1 MLQHLTLAVFA
12 FTVAASLPLLGR
24 LVRLARN
31 PTPKGLFVIPECQRP
46 TGTSNTTEF
55 DIIAVHGLG
64 ANPSHTWTAHLE
76 SPGPDSTW
84 SGIFHPAK
92 RKRVAWLRAFLP
104 TVFPASR
111 IMMFAHNAD
120 WLYRAPFN
128 TSHKSARFLLECIVK
143 DREQENKTR
152 RPIIFIAHSYG
163 GIVVKDALV
172 LAKLYP
178 EFSEISA
185 ATAGVVFL
193 GTPHKGSNISAIGS
207 LVARL
212 ASPILGSSDMLIK
225 SLGYHSSELYNRHE
239 VFLKTYLDHIK
250 LCCYFEQIPTW
261 VFGLPLGLV
270 VDEVSATIDD
280 ARVPGKPVN
289 RNHSDLNKFADRG
302 DTAFTD
308 LCDTINGM
316 MKFAEESAYVKFSR
330 EQDETKDII
339 AHCQKHQDAVQ
350 KDFEALSQFYNNSPS
365 KSTTLPRVNWF
376 LESKQYSTWTS
387 TDHSGSSH
395 ARFLWYTG
403 RPGSGKSAA
412 LTYVVDRLRS
422 SPETMDLIYF
432 FGSVP
437 SAERSR
443 TARSNVTAAEVL
455 ESLIIQ
461 LIQCDSIYSCGKRL
475 SSLTANDRERL
486 RSISNPALEL
496 SSKMLWDLFGR
507 LLRCKLARRVLV
519 IIDGLDAIHPE
530 EDRNRFVRQLRDLWD
545 SLALELSATSK
556 FLVSSLPYDPIRQAF
571 VNLPFIDPITEV
583 TACLDSLKSLAANP
597 RQESIVEAQA
607 NTGEWIMPTQE
618 YQSWSTENKSQTILV
633 LGKAGSGKSTL
644 LSKLLKSKQE
654 EHDVPDLKDLLDDPV
669 RATRSVQNEQCKGIQ
684 VAGEDESQTAEA
696 AHDKGKII
704 VASFFYSQKV
714 ASDTSHAHMLASL
727 LFQILSQEER
737 LIELY
742 QKEYLRV
749 RERQRMRQV
758 GGENAFDTTSW
769 EFAELEAIFSRVRT
783 FSGFPLTIFIFLDGV
798 DESEDSTNRYRLLEL
813 LTCFPSTDPPRVTIK
828 TLIASRQLER
838 PFDTAT
844 NCHNFLLEGENGPDI
859 ERAINAK
866 LVPIQKAV
874 AKLDEEERGE
884 YEIEAFRMT
893 MIKNAKG
900 VFLWVSLVLTFVER
914 LFLDGLHSPNAITE
928 ALESPPDDLEELY
941 AAIIARLKLHD
952 TTKITKGKVWLE
964 VVTVAVRFLDIK
976 EFADAVAVSASP
988 NITDKQLRGSRISVS
1003 DMEAFQRALTNIC
1016 GGFLEL
1022 KATREVRTENPRLT
1036 IKVETWSAAETSVQ
1050 LLHWTVKEFLRK
1062 EKAGPFQIS
1071 LKNATMLITETCIQ
1085 YLKLALSHKNVPKDI
1100 KLATESHGVVS
1111 WGPKEFELY
1120 IRYLERHPFL
1130 HYTFVC
1136 LPVHL
1141 ETLGIAETGMITK
1154 LSDAISELSKEPKSP
1169 GRYIL
1174 SHWIRH
1180 VRRLVN
1186 QIATSR
1192 SGAEQSPPS
1201 NLLRFWESQA
1211 EQDELASRGDR
1222 WHVSSSFLA
1231 RALETA
1237 SRTGAF
1243 RTVKLLCAVGA
1254 SRDTLPDESM
1264 TAALEAAAKARHTQI
1279 VEFLSQE
1286 RAPIP
1291 SLGQTKKIDQT
1302 DSEFQAPSE
1311 GPPNKISPFVGTDVA
1326 LLEAAERGDPKTVR
1340 MLLKKG
1346 GAADARNHLGRS
1358 PVHLSALAGSKAVVK
1373 LLLDVGADRDTKDS
1387 SGLTPLALA
1396 ALNGHEAVVQQLLM
1410 AGADPNSRDKSSRT
1424 PLLWATLNNHEAV
1437 IRQLLQFGADKKDL
1451 EVDRNMFMVP
1461 FSRDHRFVGRDL
1473 ILDHLSRTF
1482 FDSDWTGQIR
1492 AALVGLGGI
1501 GKTQIAM
1508 EFAYRVHDSH
1518 QMSVFWVSARTKAA
1532 IELSY
1537 QAIARRAKLPG
1548 WDDQNTNFLLLVQDW
1563 LDSPESGRW
1572 LLILDDA
1579 NDANELRAECIP
1591 RSNGLILI
1599 TSRDKRVSR
1608 QLAETVIEVEVQ
1620 TQIDALR
1627 LLQGLLV
1634 VQPMKRNTH
1643 CEALLDALGYLPLAI
1658 VQAAAFINQNDI
1670 SVAQYYELFMESAA
1684 NQRELLSERFEDPR
1698 RELGSTNAVS
1708 ETWRISY
1715 MTIKAQD
1722 PAAADLL
1729 AFMSMLG
1736 PYPIPSYLLRDAD
1749 LDEVKFHNAVGVLIA
1764 FSFISRDGD
1773 QIFNMHRLVQLSTR
1787 AWLRSQGTL
1796 GEWEKRAIQKLA
1808 AEFPDGNFA
1817 TWSVCEQLLPHA
1829 DAALSYESGA
1839 DVDSVHYI
1847 MLLWKTG
1854 AYLAAKGRYDIATR
1868 RVEESL
1874 EGLTHIYGE
1883 RDLRTLECRIL
1894 LSELFSS
1901 QGRLQ
1906 YANSVISIAV
1916 EIAKATYGPED
1927 FITLE
1932 SMGRLATTLIGQ
1944 GRWHEAKDLEMSLL
1958 QVRNRVLGDKHPE
1971 TLKGMAN
1978 LSAIYMEEGA
1988 VATAREVE
1996 EHVIEIR
2003 KQILGEEHP
2012 DTLMSMAHLSSIYQA
2027 EGRLDVARELEE
2039 RILKTR
2045 QQILGEQHPDTLR
2058 SMAHLLLIYQ
2068 AEGKMDE
2075 ARELEEHLKAQSA
2088 Q

>member
-1 MLQHLTLAVFA
+1 MLQYLTLAVFA
-12 FTVAASLPLLGR
+12 FTVATSLPLLGR
-24 LVRLARN
+24 LVRLSRN

-64 ANPSHTWTAHLE
+64 ANPTHTWTAHLE
-76 SPGPDSTW
+76 SPGPESTW
-84 SGIFHPAK
+84 FGIFHPAK
-92 RKRVAWLRAFLP
+92 RKRVAWLQAFLP
-104 TVFPASR
+104 SVFPASR

-143 DREQENKTR
+143 DREQKNKTR

-163 GIVVKDALV
+163 GIIVKDALV

-185 ATAGVVFL
+185 ATAGVIFL

-212 ASPILGSSDMLIK
+212 ASPVLGSSDMLIK
-225 SLGYHSSELYNRHE
+225 SLGYHSSDLYDRHE
-239 VFLKTYLDHIK
+239 IFLKSYLDHIK

-289 RNHSDLNKFADRG
+289 RNHSALNKFADRG

-308 LCDTINGM
+308 LCDTIRGM
-316 MKFAEESAYVKFSR
+316 MKFGEESAYVRLSR
-330 EQDETKDII
+330 EQDEIKDII

-387 TDHSGSSH
+387 TNNSGSSH

-403 RPGSGKSAA
+403 RPDSGKSAA

-422 SPETMDLIYF
+422 SSETIDLIYF
-432 FGSVP
+432 FGSIP
-437 SAERSR
+437 SVERSR
-443 TARSNVTAAEVL
+443 TARSNVTAARVL
-455 ESLIIQ
+455 ESLITQ
-461 LIQCDSIYSCGKRL
+461 LIHCDSVYSYGKRL
-475 SSLTANDRERL
+475 SSLATDDRERL
-486 RSISNPALEL
+486 RSISKPALEL

-507 LLRCKLARRVLV
+507 LLRYKMERRVLV
-519 IIDGLDAIHPE
+519 IIDGLDAIQPE

-607 NTGEWIMPTQE
+607 NTGEWIIPTRE
-618 YQSWSTENKSQTILV
+618 YQSWNTENQSQTILV

-644 LSKLLKSKQE
+644 ISKLLKSKQE
-654 EHDVPDLKDLLDDPV
+654 EHGVPDLKDLLDGPI
-669 RATRSVQNEQCKGIQ
+669 RATRSVQKEESKGSQ
-684 VAGEDESQTAEA
+684 PADEDESQTAKV
-696 AHDKGKII
+696 AHEKCKII
-704 VASFFYSQKV
+704 VASFFYSQKL

-737 LIELY
+737 LVELY
-742 QKEYLRV
+742 QEEYLRI

-758 GGENAFDTTSW
+758 GGENAFDTTKW
-769 EFAELEAIFSRVRT
+769 EFAELEAIFLRVRT

-798 DESEDSTNRYRLLEL
+798 DESEDSTDRYKLLEL
-813 LTCFPSTDPPRVTIK
+813 LTRFPSTEPPGTIIK
-828 TLIASRQLER
+828 TLIASRQLDR
-838 PFDTAT
+838 PFETAT

-874 AKLDEEERGE
+874 ARLDEEERGE
-884 YEIEAFRMT
+884 YDIEAFRTT

-914 LFLDGLHSPNAITE
+914 LFLDGLHSPDAITE
-928 ALESPPDDLEELY
+928 ALESPPDDLEKLY

-952 TTKITKGKVWLE
+952 ATRITKGKVWLE

-988 NITDKQLRGSRISVS
+988 NITDKQLRGSRIPVS
-1003 DMEAFQRALTNIC
+1003 DMKAFQRALINIC

-1022 KATREVRTENPRLT
+1022 KTMREVRTENPRLT

-1085 YLKLALSHKNVPKDI
+1085 YLKLALSHKNIPKEV

-1111 WGPKEFELY
+1111 WGPTEFEHY
-1120 IRYLERHPFL
+1120 IRYLERRPFL

-1141 ETLGIAETGMITK
+1141 DTLGTAETGIISK
-1154 LSDAISELSKEPKSP
+1154 LSDAISALSKEPKSP
-1169 GRYIL
+1169 GRHIL

-1180 VRRLVN
+1180 VRRLVI
-1186 QIATSR
+1186 QTATSGG
-1192 SGAEQSPPS
+1192 GAQQSSPS
-1201 NLLRFWESQA
+1201 NLSRFWESQA
-1211 EQDELASRGDR
+1211 ERDELASRDR
-1222 WHVSSSFLA
+1222 WHISSSFLA

-1237 SRTGAF
+1237 SRMGAF
-1243 RTVKLLCAVGA
+1243 RTVKLLCAVGG
-1254 SRDTLPDESM
+1254 SGDNLPDEIL

-1286 RAPIP
+1286 RAPIS
-1291 SLGQTKKIDQT
+1291 SLDQIQKIDQAN
-1302 DSEFQAPSE
+1302 SEVQAPAE
-1311 GPPNKISPFVGTDVA
+1311 GQTNKISPVTGADVA

-1340 MLLKKG
+1340 MLLRKG
-1346 GAADARNHLGRS
+1346 AAADARNHLGRS
-1358 PVHLSALAGSKAVVK
+1358 PVHLSALAGSRAVVE

-1396 ALNGHEAVVQQLLM
+1396 ALNGHEAVVQQLLT
-1410 AGADPNSRDKSSRT
+1410 AGADPNSRDKSSRS

-1437 IRQLLQFGADKKDL
+1437 IRQLLHFGADDKDL
-1451 EVDRNMFMVP
+1451 EIDRNFFMVP
-1461 FSRDHRFVGRDL
+1461 FSRDHRFVGRDV
-1473 ILDHLSRTF
+1473 ILDRLSRAF
-1482 FDSDWTGQIR
+1482 FDSDSTGQIR
-1492 AALVGLGGI
+1492 VALVGLGGI
-1501 GKTQIAM
+1501 GKSQIAL
-1508 EFAYRVHDSH
+1508 EFAYRVLDSQ

-1532 IELSY
+1532 IEQSY

-1548 WDDQNTNFLLLVQDW
+1548 WDDQNANFLLLVQDW

-1572 LLILDDA
+1572 MLIFDDA
-1579 NDANELRAECIP
+1579 NDANELSAECIP
-1591 RSNGLILI
+1591 RSKGLILI
-1599 TSRDKRVSR
+1599 TSRDKRVSF
-1608 QLAETVIEVEVQ
+1608 QFSETTIEVKTL
-1620 TQIDALR
+1620 TQIDALQM
-1627 LLQGLLV
+1627 LQGLLV

-1658 VQAAAFINQNDI
+1658 AQAATFINLNDI
-1670 SVAQYYELFMESAA
+1670 SVAEYYRLFMESAE
-1684 NQRELLSERFEDPR
+1684 NQRELLSERFDDPR

-1715 MTIKAQD
+1715 MTIKARD
-1722 PAAADLL
+1722 PAAANLL

-1749 LDEVKFHNAVGVLIA
+1749 LDEVKFHNAVGILIA
-1764 FSFISRDGD
+1764 FSFVSRDSD
-1773 QIFNMHRLVQLSTR
+1773 QFFSMHRLVQISTR
-1787 AWLRSQGTL
+1787 AWLGSQGIL
-1796 GEWEKRAIQKLA
+1796 GKWEKSTIQKLA
-1808 AEFPDGNFA
+1808 AAFPDGNFE
-1817 TWSVCEQLLPHA
+1817 TWSVCGQLLPHA
-1829 DAALSYESGA
+1829 DAALSYESRA
-1839 DVDSVHYI
+1839 DVDSAHYI

-1854 AYLAAKGRYDIATR
+1854 SYLAAQGQYDDATR
-1868 RVEESL
+1868 RVEQSL
-1874 EGLTHIYGE
+1874 KGLIHIYGE
-1883 RDLRTLECRIL
+1883 SDLRTLECRIL
-1894 LSELFSS
+1894 LSELFSR
-1901 QGRLQ
+1901 QRRL
-1906 YANSVISIAV
+1906 YDANNIISTTV
-1916 EIAKATYGPED
+1916 EIAKKTYGPEH
-1927 FITLE
+1927 FIALE
-1932 SMGRLATTLIGQ
+1932 SMGRLAATLIDQ
-1944 GRWHEAKDLEMSLL
+1944 GRWNEAKDLELSLL

-1971 TLKGMAN
+1971 KLKGMAN
-1978 LSAIYMEEGA
+1978 LSAIYLEEGA
-1988 VATAREVE
+1988 VEKAREIE
-1996 EHVIEIR
+1996 EHVIETR
-2003 KQILGEEHP
+2003 KQILGQE
-2012 DTLMSMAHLSSIYQA
+2012 
-2027 EGRLDVARELEE
+2027 
-2039 RILKTR
+2039 
-2045 QQILGEQHPDTLR
+2045 HPDTLR
-2058 SMAHLLLIYQ
+2058 SMAHLSLIYQ
-2068 AEGKMDE
+2068 AEGRLDE
-2075 ARELEEHLKAQSA
+2075 ARELEELIFKTRQQILGEKHPDTLKSTTNLSVLYKAEGRLDEARELEEYFKAQSA
-2088 Q
+2088 